1 MLCRS
6 PSPMASATNTCDMLG
21 GGGETTP
28 LLYIGDFVF
37 VFQIILSSYHRQTHF
52 DVDGEN
58 LK

>member
-1 MLCRS
+1 
-6 PSPMASATNTCDMLG
+6 MASATNTCDMLG

-28 LLYIGDFVF
+28 LLYIGDFDF

-58 LK
+58 SR